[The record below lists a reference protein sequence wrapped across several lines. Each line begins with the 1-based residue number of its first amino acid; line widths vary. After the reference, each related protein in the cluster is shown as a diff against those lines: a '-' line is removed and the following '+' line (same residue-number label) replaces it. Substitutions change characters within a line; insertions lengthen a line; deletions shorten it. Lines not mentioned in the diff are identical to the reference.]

1 MVSPLAP
8 IRWCRNCGRT
18 FPRWWRFCVDC
29 GSLADLA
36 RALIPF
42 VVVAAAA
49 VIATWPIWG
58 GTGT

>member
-1 MVSPLAP
+1 MAP

>member
-1 MVSPLAP
+1 MTPS
-8 IRWCRNCGRT
+8 RWCRNCGRT

-29 GSLADLA
+29 GSLRDLA

-42 VVVAAAA
+42 FVVAAAA

-58 GTGT
+58 GMGA